1 MAKSR
6 VQSKTYWGLATVLAS
21 QLAPVILPAIVAAHP
36 AVEPA
41 LVIAGTVLAAYG
53 RETATTP
60 LRRRRQG

>member
-41 LVIAGTVLAAYG
+41 LVIASTVLAAYG

-60 LRRRRQG
+60 LRRQG